1 LLWLGLPFAANLRD
15 AALGLLHGGVILAVG
30 LVLFARGSRV
40 VPGVTLVTLTQ
51 TETVAAPIWTYL
63 VFNETT
69 TLAVVVGG
77 ALILIAI
84 IMQASDGASKAE
96 HDAAARGVSH
106 T

>member
-51 TETVAAPIWTYL
+51 TETVAAPVWTYL

-69 TLAVVVGG
+69 TCG

-84 IMQASDGASKAE
+84 IMQATDGASKAG
-96 HDAAARGVSH
+96 DAAAARGALRA
-106 T
+106 